1 MTILYSLLMLL
12 FVILVHEFG
21 HFAAAKLVGIGVT
34 EFSIGMGPQLYSVT
48 KNNTLYTLR
57 LLPVGGYVL
66 LEGDDEDSM
75 EEVVDERGKK
85 KIIYKDSDSP
95 TAFRNAQIWKRVV
108 TMSAGVFMNFVFAVI
123 LFSVIS
129 VRLGVPSTAIG
140 SFTED
145 STAAASG
152 LKVGDKVLS
161 IAGYSIQ
168 VWDDIPASLS
178 KVFDM
183 DTVDILIDREGEK
196 LHYQVPLNMKGER
209 PVIGIYPKYVR
220 GSVGQSLSDGWA
232 TMKMYAKM
240 LLGFLDDVIHG
251 KAGVSSLSGP
261 VGVVKEIGK
270 AAKSGLNDLLTFMA
284 YINLN
289 LGIFNLLPIPAFDGS
304 KILFLFVEA
313 IRGKVLNRKVETAIL
328 SVGIVFI
335 IGLMLVV
342 TYRDILSLF
351 R

>member
-1 MTILYSLLMLL
+1 MTVIYSLLMLL
-12 FVILVHEFG
+12 LVILIHEFG

-75 EEVVDERGKK
+75 EEVIDENGKK
-85 KIIYKDSDSP
+85 KIIYIDSDSP
-95 TAFRNAQIWKRVV
+95 TAFRNAKIWKRVI
-108 TMSAGVFMNFVFAVI
+108 TMSAGVFMNFLFAVLI
-123 LFSVIS
+123 FSVVA
-129 VRLGVPSTAIG
+129 VRMGVPSTIIG
-140 SFTED
+140 DFTKD
-145 STAAASG
+145 STAASAG
-152 LKVGDKVLS
+152 LQVGDKVLS
-161 IAGYSIQ
+161 IEGQKIEK
-168 VWDDIPASLS
+168 WEDIPHSLS
-178 KVFDM
+178 NLASSDKVIIEVERSSQIMNFD
-183 DTVDILIDREGEK
+183 VLIKKDGSK
-196 LHYQVPLNMKGER
+196 A
-209 PVIGIYPKYVR
+209 VIGIYPKYVS
-220 GSVGQSLSDGWA
+220 GSLRQSLSEGWA
-232 TMKMYAKM
+232 TTKLYGNM
-240 LLGFLDDVIHG
+240 LLGFLNDVVHG

-304 KILFLFVEA
+304 RILFLFVEA
-313 IRGKVLNRKVETAIL
+313 IRGKVLSRKVETVIL

-335 IGLMLVV
+335 IGLMLIV

-351 R
+351 K